1 MQFKAAGYD
10 KFSSPSGSLMCSKC
24 NFRLETMIIEH
35 IISQI
40 CFDFLALFSMLVSKL
55 EPDVETKA
63 ELVEATAVKDT
74 DSGDLLGMW
83 NFF

>member
-1 MQFKAAGYD
+1 
-10 KFSSPSGSLMCSKC
+10 
-24 NFRLETMIIEH
+24 MIIEH

-55 EPDVETKA
+55 QPDVKTKA
-63 ELVEATAVKDT
+63 ELVETTAVKDT
-74 DSGDLLGMW
+74 DSGNFLGMW